1 MGLFGKIGE
10 FFAKY
15 SIEAGFEEDDLFEG
29 EDIAKIETPDRNE
42 IDISNPQMRERY
54 VRNCCDQMLESTKE
68 IDEATREYRLVTDYL
83 NDMEIID
90 KLPPDRYRPLKAAA
104 EQVMRLEKESKSH
117 SEKIGRI
124 SNDRFEDMESI
135 ESDMP
140 QALEEMKKNEEYKFL
155 VRGDLQKLEGEKGA
169 YAFQKKEMAVKQ
181 ISCRNFVM
189 ITICALSF
197 IILMLLVLRYMY
209 QMDVVLGCVIASFSA
224 AVAMTL
230 IFVEFIGA
238 KTEMRRASNFLNQII
253 AKQNTVKIRYVNVE
267 NLLQYQY
274 RKYHVNSSDEL
285 EYFWDLYQEEKN
297 ERYMLDEAGG
307 ELKSAMDSFMDALK
321 SIRLRYPTIWSHQA
335 YAIVDRREMVE
346 LRHDLV
352 ARRGSLRKR
361 IEYNDGNRNMAKQ
374 EVNELVKKYPN
385 YASEII
391 GIVSAYEKHEG
402 QQ

>member
-1 MGLFGKIGE
+1 MGLLKSIGN

-15 SIEAGFEEDDLFEG
+15 SIEAGFEEDDLFD
-29 EDIAKIETPDRNE
+29 EDIARIEAPDRNE

-54 VRNCCDQMLESTKE
+54 VRNCCDQMLESTRE

-83 NDMEIID
+83 NDMDIID
-90 KLPPDRYRPLKAAA
+90 RLPPDRFRPLKHAAQ
-104 EQVMRLEKESKSH
+104 EVLRLEKENELH

-124 SNDRFEDMESI
+124 SNDRYEDMEAI
-135 ESDMP
+135 EADMP
-140 QALEEMKKNEEYKFL
+140 GALEEMKKNEDYKFL

-169 YAFQKKEMAVKQ
+169 YAFQKKEMSVKQ

-189 ITICALSF
+189 ITICSLSF

-209 QMDVVLGCVIASFSA
+209 QMDVVLGCVIASFAA

-230 IFVEFIGA
+230 IFVEYVGA
-238 KTEMRRASNFLNQII
+238 RSEMRKASNFLNQVI
-253 AKQNTVKIRYVNVE
+253 AKQNTVKIRYVNIE

-285 EYFWDLYQEEKN
+285 EYFWELYKDEKS
-297 ERYMLDEAGG
+297 ERLMLDEAGG
-307 ELKSAMDSFMDALK
+307 DLRNAREAFMNTLKSLK
-321 SIRLRYPTIWSHQA
+321 LKYPTIWSHQA
-335 YAIVDRREMVE
+335 VAITDRREMVE

-361 IEYNDGNRNMAKQ
+361 IQYNEDNRGMAKE

-391 GIVSAYEKHEG
+391 SIVSAYEQHDK
-402 QQ
+402 

>member
-1 MGLFGKIGE
+1 MGLFRKIGD

-15 SIEAGFEEDDLFEG
+15 SIEAGFEEDDLFDG
-29 EDIAKIETPDRNE
+29 EDIAKIEVPDRNE
-42 IDISNPQMRERY
+42 IDISNPLMRERY
-54 VRNCCDQMLESTKE
+54 VRNCCDQMLESTRE
-68 IDEATREYRLVTDYL
+68 IDAATREYRLVTDYL

-90 KLPPDRYRPLKAAA
+90 KLPREKYGPLKHAA
-104 EQVMRLEKESKSH
+104 EEVMRLEKVNETH

-124 SNDRFEDMESI
+124 SNDRFEDMEAI
-135 ESDMP
+135 APDMP
-140 QALEEMKKNEEYKFL
+140 KALEEMKKNEDYKFL

-189 ITICALSF
+189 ITICSLSF

-209 QMDVVLGCVIASFSA
+209 QMDVVLGCVIASFAA

-230 IFVEFIGA
+230 IFVEYIGA
-238 KTEMRRASNFLNQII
+238 RTEMRKASNFLNQII

-274 RKYHVNSSDEL
+274 RKYHVNSADEL
-285 EYFWDLYQEEKN
+285 EYFWELYQEERD
-297 ERYMLDEAGG
+297 ERRMLDEAGG
-307 ELKSAMDSFMDALK
+307 DLRDAMDNFMNALK
-321 SIRLRYPTIWSHQA
+321 SIKLKYPTIWSHQA

-361 IEYNDGNRNMAKQ
+361 IEYNDGNRNMAKD

-391 GIVSAYEKHEG
+391 GIVSGYEKDEG
-402 QQ
+402 